1 MKKMDSKRF
10 GSALEHG
17 HAHEEDH
24 DLYSRRSFLGQMGL
38 LGGMGMMMGSV
49 PIKALGMNKML
60 KFFNEDPDNDRIL
73 VLIQMKG
80 GNDGL
85 NTMIPMYD
93 YDFYRNQRPT
103 LGIPQNRLIQLG
115 DDIAM
120 PDFMNGVYPMWQE
133 GKMKVIHSVGYQ
145 DQNLSHFRS
154 TDIWA
159 SGSPANEEVSTGWL
173 GRMLTAEFPDLY
185 NNPPAMPPAIQIGAE
200 GNRVFS
206 GSLINLA
213 VSVTD
218 PEELFEIAQNGQLY
232 PTSDLPL
239 TCYGEELR
247 YMRLVANNTFT
258 YAGAIQEAY
267 NSSVTTVDYEGE
279 TNIGEQLGI
288 VARLIKGNL
297 GTKLYL
303 VALDGFDTHAEQETD
318 HAMLLSDIANNIA
331 KFFQDLKAQNMES
344 KVLAMTF
351 SEFGRRIEENASL
364 GTDHG
369 SAAPVLL
376 FGPGVNG
383 SAFVGARADLRNPDE
398 FGNLDYHTDFK
409 SIYATVLQDWMCLDA
424 LSVDSIMGGSYPR
437 IDKLILAC
445 GERPG
450 VGGTPLPELVH
461 EVRYGSAG
469 VAYLYYNLTVDS
481 RVRIDL
487 FHVDGRT
494 IGTLHDANMPKGTH
508 QLMLSS
514 LRHRLSSGQYA
525 YRIEAQGQS
534 VSKLFTVN

>member
-1 MKKMDSKRF
+1 MKKIDLKRY

-24 DLYSRRSFLGQMGL
+24 DLYSRRSFLGKMGL
-38 LGGMGMMMGSV
+38 LGGMGLMMGSI

-60 KFFNEDPDNDRIL
+60 QFFNDNPDNERIL
-73 VLIQMKG
+73 VLIQLKG

-85 NTMIPMYD
+85 NTIVPMYD
-93 YDFYRNQRPT
+93 YDFYRNQRPS

-115 DDIAM
+115 SELAM
-120 PDFMNGVYPMWQE
+120 PDYMNGLYPMWQE
-133 GKMKVIHSVGYQ
+133 GAMKVIHSVGYQ

-154 TDIWA
+154 TDIWTSA
-159 SGSPANEEVSTGWL
+159 SEASEEVTTGWL
-173 GRMLTAEFPDLY
+173 GRMLTAEYPDMFS
-185 NNPPAMPPAIQIGAE
+185 NPPAMPPAIQIGAE

-206 GSLINLA
+206 GNLINLA

-232 PTSDLPL
+232 PTNDLPAS
-239 TCYGEELR
+239 CYGEELR
-247 YMRLVANNTFT
+247 YMRLIANNTFT
-258 YAGAIQEAY
+258 YAEAIQEAY
-267 NSSVTTVDYEGE
+267 NRSATAIDYEAN
-279 TNIGEQLGI
+279 TNIGEQLAI

-303 VALDGFDTHAEQETD
+303 VSIDGFDTHAEQEGE
-318 HAMLLSDIANNIA
+318 HPMLMADIANSVSR
-331 KFFQDLKAQNMES
+331 FFEDLKAQNMDS
-344 KVLAMTF
+344 HVLAMTF
-351 SEFGRRIEENASL
+351 SEFGRRIEENGSN

-383 SAFVGARADLRNPDE
+383 SGFVGTRPDLRNPDA
-398 FGNLDYHTDFK
+398 FGNLAYHTDFK

-424 LSVDSIMGGSYPR
+424 VSVDSIMGASYPR
-437 IDKLILAC
+437 IDNLILAC
-445 GERPG
+445 GESPN
-450 VGGTPLPELVH
+450 VGGAPLPDFVH

-469 VAYLYYNLTVDS
+469 VAYLFYNLTADS

-487 FHVDGRT
+487 FTVDGRSLGT
-494 IGTLHDANMPKGTH
+494 IHDADMTTGTH
-508 QLMLSS
+508 QITLNG
-514 LRHRLSSGQYA
+514 LRRRLGSGQYA
-525 YRIEAQGQS
+525 YRIEAQGQAD
-534 VSKLFTVN
+534 SKLFAIN